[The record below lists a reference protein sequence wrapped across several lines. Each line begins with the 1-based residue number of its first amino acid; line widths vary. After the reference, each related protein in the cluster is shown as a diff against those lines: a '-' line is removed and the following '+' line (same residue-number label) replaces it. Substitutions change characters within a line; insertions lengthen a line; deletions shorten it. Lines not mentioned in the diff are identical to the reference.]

1 MSAISVMT
9 DDIAD
14 WNRRVMTQ
22 IKLRRQK
29 NTSEGIFMTHYWLLK
44 SEPEAFGWSD
54 LLKAGDAM
62 WDGVRNHQ
70 AANNLRAMEVGDRA
84 FFYHSGPGAGKSG
97 PEIVGICE
105 VVRAAEPD
113 PTDDTGKWVI
123 VTVRA
128 VEKFPRPILLRA
140 IKAQPELA
148 DMALLK
154 QSRLSVSPVTAAE
167 WTAICAMAK

>member
-1 MSAISVMT
+1 
-9 DDIAD
+9 
-14 WNRRVMTQ
+14 
-22 IKLRRQK
+22 
-29 NTSEGIFMTHYWLLK
+29 MTHYWLLK

-70 AANNLRAMEVGDRA
+70 AANNLRAMAVGDRA
-84 FFYHSGPGAGKSG
+84 FFYHSGPGAGKNG

-105 VVRAAEPD
+105 VVRTAEPD

-128 VEKFPRPILLRA
+128 AQKFARPVPLRA
-140 IKAQPELA
+140 IKATPALS

-154 QSRLSVSPVTAAE
+154 QSRLSVCPVAAE
-167 WTAICAMAK
+167 EWAIICAMAK